1 MREDA
6 NRIALAAS
14 KAILAAARPIEL
26 DIAGARVS
34 CGVRQLEAPD
44 WPGSEVTGVD
54 VTRDGPWPAPVELDC
69 QWEGGQ
75 AKLELSVEPWDLSS
89 GYSGQFGLR
98 VRLCPGNRSLVWS
111 TVSAVIGDAE
121 DGTSVPVPGWYALVK
136 RRDASGEPLRQALR
150 GLVATA
156 GIPLLSTSRVQLFRV
171 ELPEATV
178 LPSPEVAYR
187 HLIQLALLKL
197 DFLDRGPRAASRGR
211 PLIDLSSVVPLDSL
225 PPRPPDDEEGDEDE
239 GDTGAGSSTD
249 ETADLGAP
257 IPLNLILF
265 GPPGTGKTFQLLT
278 ELAPR
283 FTRDTA
289 RIQRKHYEIITFH
302 QAYSYEDFIE
312 GIRPRVVATD
322 EDAQGVA
329 YSLEDG
335 VFLRAVRAA
344 LRLTGFEGTLDAFC
358 KLPQEE
364 RRQWLANAPR
374 YAVFID
380 EINRG
385 NVARVFGELIT
396 LLEDD
401 KRLGAEREVIVTLPY
416 SRSAFGVPSNLHVVG
431 TMNTADR
438 SVEALDTALRRRFS
452 FQELPP
458 KPELLTFTI
467 EGQIDP
473 ARMLRTINLRLEK
486 LRDRDHCIGHA
497 YLLALQP
504 DPTLDSLKR
513 VFKTAILPLLQ
524 EYFFGDWGK
533 IGLVLGGDFVR
544 KRDNSTLHLAD
555 FPHDDRE
562 ALNERVVYELTD
574 IDQLTNKSFQ
584 RIYQDVR
591 DDD

>member
-14 KAILAAARPIEL
+14 KAILAAARPLEL
-26 DIAGARVS
+26 EIAGARVS
-34 CGVRQLEAPD
+34 CGVRPLGAPD
-44 WPGSEVTGVD
+44 WPGSEVTGLD
-54 VTRDGPWPAPVELDC
+54 EARDGPWPTPVELDC
-69 QWEGGQ
+69 QWDGG
-75 AKLELSVEPWDLSS
+75 KVTMELSVEPWDPSS
-89 GYSGQFGLR
+89 AYGGQFGLR
-98 VRLCPGNRSLVWS
+98 VRLRPGSRSLVWS

-136 RRDASGEPLRQALR
+136 RRDSSGEPLRQALR
-150 GLVATA
+150 SLVAAA
-156 GIPLLSTSRVQLFRV
+156 GIPLLSTSRVQLFKM
-171 ELPEATV
+171 ELPEGTV
-178 LPSPEVAYR
+178 VPSPEVAFR

-197 DFLDRGPRAASRGR
+197 DFLDRGPRATSRGR
-211 PLIDLSSVVPLDSL
+211 PLIDLSRVVPPGSL
-225 PPRPPDDEEGDEDE
+225 PPLAPDGEEEEED
-239 GDTGAGSSTD
+239 DIGSGPSTN
-249 ETADLGAP
+249 ETAEVGAP

-265 GPPGTGKTFQLLT
+265 GPPGTGKTYQLLT

-283 FTRDTA
+283 FTSGTG

-312 GIRPRVVATD
+312 GIRPRVVAAA

-335 VFLRAVRAA
+335 VFLRAVRSA

-358 KLPQEE
+358 KLPPEE
-364 RRQWLANAPR
+364 RTRRLENAPR

-401 KRLGAEREVIVTLPY
+401 KRLGAEHEVIVTLPY

-438 SVEALDTALRRRFS
+438 SVEALDTALRRRFA

-458 KPELLTFTI
+458 KPELLTFRF
-467 EGQIDP
+467 EGEIDP

-497 YLLALQP
+497 YLLALQA
-504 DPTLDSLKR
+504 DPTLDNLKR

-544 KRDNSTLHLAD
+544 KRDASILHLAD
-555 FPHDDRE
+555 FPHDERE